1 MSNALH
7 PDLMTGPERLD
18 EIAEILAAG
27 LMRLRA
33 HQSSPFSADR
43 GESSLDCSGHQS
55 GHADQDSL
63 EVKA

>member
-7 PDLMTGPERLD
+7 PDHMTGPERLD
-18 EIAEILAAG
+18 EIAEILAVG

-33 HQSSPFSADR
+33 RQSSPLSPDR
-43 GESSLDCSGHQS
+43 GESLLDCSGHQS

-63 EVKA
+63 EVEA